1 MQLKIVEGKKEKKQ
15 FLAFR
20 KKKYKSE
27 ARYIDNNY
35 FMIEEIFG
43 GKLHFT
49 KGLKITPVMVLD
61 DNGDVMCEAVIA
73 FAPLLP
79 EYVQV
84 CFFEALEG
92 CRDAVEFMLGHAD
105 RLGRE
110 YGCKRIV
117 IGLAGHVN
125 YGLGFLASRYEKVN
139 SFSSPG
145 NAAYYN
151 DYFAKLGCRTIKLN
165 SYYAETLDHKLDRY
179 SAIISKLRRKYEF
192 RTFDKRQF
200 EFYSKAYTDLN
211 NACFS
216 EHRYY
221 YHRDYEDDMEML
233 KELFL
238 FINEDSVYF
247 AFDGDRP
254 VGFILWYPDYNELA
268 KPGESFGTKHFFLNK
283 LKGKNIKTVKVMEWG
298 VLDEYRG
305 CGLPVA
311 LVDCVY
317 RTLSNYNCSFM
328 ESSWILEENEDSTSI
343 CEMITDGLY
352 KQYAVYEKEIG

>member
-1 MQLKIVEGKKEKKQ
+1 MHLKIVEGKKDKKQ
-15 FLAFR
+15 FLSFR

-43 GKLHFT
+43 EKLHFT

-92 CRDAVEFMLGHAD
+92 CRDAVELLLGHAD

-145 NAAYYN
+145 NAPYYN
-151 DYFAKLGCRTIKLN
+151 DYFVALGCQTINLN
-165 SYYAETLDHKLDRY
+165 SYYADTLDHKLDRY

-200 EFYSKAYTDLN
+200 EYYSKAYTDLN

-216 EHRYY
+216 GHRY
-221 YHRDYEDDMEML
+221 
-233 KELFL
+233 
-238 FINEDSVYF
+238 
-247 AFDGDRP
+247 
-254 VGFILWYPDYNELA
+254 
-268 KPGESFGTKHFFLNK
+268 
-283 LKGKNIKTVKVMEWG
+283 
-298 VLDEYRG
+298 
-305 CGLPVA
+305 
-311 LVDCVY
+311 
-317 RTLSNYNCSFM
+317 
-328 ESSWILEENEDSTSI
+328 
-343 CEMITDGLY
+343 
-352 KQYAVYEKEIG
+352 